1 MANKNLF
8 TQVEVK
14 APERN
19 VFDLSHDVKMSMKMG
34 VLTPVL
40 AMDVVPGDKLSLGA
54 ESLIRFAPM
63 VAPVM
68 HRFDATIHYFFVP
81 NRIIWNNWEKW
92 IIEPTQQY
100 NTLDLL

>member
-40 AMDVVPGDKLSLGA
+40 AMDVVPGD
-54 ESLIRFAPM
+54 
-63 VAPVM
+63 
-68 HRFDATIHYFFVP
+68 
-81 NRIIWNNWEKW
+81 N
-92 IIEPTQQY
+92 
-100 NTLDLL
+100 